1 MRRAFSFQG
10 DETMNA
16 YEVTLNVN
24 DHEVTMPI
32 EANTSDDAATLAVE
46 TLDQSIGRLLKEV
59 KAIGRIPMNIQPV
72 RVEAGERQYRAT
84 CNAVIEFEFWAPGD
98 ISPEDVEDQLMA
110 DFDLGNLSKTVDI
123 EFTRRGS
130 DSDEDRVS
138 VQTRC
143 DVREED
149 TYDAPYWKFEEI
161 K

>member
-1 MRRAFSFQG
+1 
-10 DETMNA
+10 MNA

-32 EANTSDDAATLAVE
+32 EANTPDEAEHIAKERLDARIE
-46 TLDQSIGRLLKEV
+46 RLFTEI
-59 KAIGRIPMNIQPV
+59 KACGRIPLTIKPV
-72 RVEAGERQYRAT
+72 QVEPGERQYRAT
-84 CNAVIEFEFWAPGD
+84 CTAVVEFEFWAPGD

-110 DFDLGNLSKTVDI
+110 DFDLGNLSKTVEI

-130 DSDEDRVS
+130 DSDEDSVS

>member
-1 MRRAFSFQG
+1 
-10 DETMNA
+10 
-16 YEVTLNVN
+16 
-24 DHEVTMPI
+24 
-32 EANTSDDAATLAVE
+32 VE

-59 KAIGRIPMNIQPV
+59 KAIGRIPMNIRPV

-84 CNAVIEFEFWAPGD
+84 CTAVVEFEFWAPGD

-110 DFDLGNLSKTVDI
+110 DFDLGNLSKTVEI
-123 EFTRRGS
+123 EFTRGGS
-130 DSDEDRVS
+130 DNDDGRVS

-149 TYDAPYWKFEEI
+149 TYDAPYWKIEEI